1 MAMIQEEPQS
11 VSFLQQNLLL
21 ISIVGLAIFGYLV
34 LIIRKRWKKN
44 FLHDKQQKEH

>member
-1 MAMIQEEPQS
+1 MIQQEPQS

-21 ISIVGLAIFGYLV
+21 ISIVVLAIFGYLV

-44 FLHDKQQKEH
+44 FLHEKSPKSTK

>member
-1 MAMIQEEPQS
+1 MIQQEPQS

-21 ISIVGLAIFGYLV
+21 ISIVVLAIFGYLV

-44 FLHDKQQKEH
+44 FLHEKPPKGTK

>member
-1 MAMIQEEPQS
+1 MIQQEPQS

-21 ISIVGLAIFGYLV
+21 ISIVVLAIFGYLV

-44 FLHDKQQKEH
+44 FLHEKPTKGGD